1 MFIRL
6 ECAVEQFFVVFRL
19 DSVSCYVSYSNE
31 WFNLLG
37 RRVLQIYYT
46 RTYTPT
52 VTPVTPEGTPAESEG
67 PKGQPQ
73 TGTPVFILG
82 NPNVPIDET
91 VKRTFD
97 DRTTEKKVPDEGIYT
112 IDENSKVTFTPEP
125 DFVGKAT
132 GVTVKRVGKNGMPVT
147 ATYTPKVHPD
157 TSFVDKEGNS
167 LSPTEDG
174 TKPTKDIPG
183 YKIVKTEVD
192 EKGNTRHIYE
202 KVITTYKDKDGNVI
216 PGTTTKEGTT
226 PKKDIPGYRF
236 VETKTLPNGD
246 TEHVYEKVKASYKD
260 KDGNEIP
267 NYPTEDGEQ
276 PKKDIP
282 GYRFVETKTLPNG
295 DIEHVYE
302 KVSTPAPTTFTFSS
316 TNSR

>member
-1 MFIRL
+1 M
-6 ECAVEQFFVVFRL
+6 
-19 DSVSCYVSYSNE
+19 
-31 WFNLLG
+31 
-37 RRVLQIYYT
+37 LQIYYT

-147 ATYTPKVHPD
+147 KFILILHSLIKRVTHFHQQKMELNLLKISQD
-157 TSFVDKEGNS
+157 TRLLK
-167 LSPTEDG
+167 L
-174 TKPTKDIPG
+174 K
-183 YKIVKTEVD
+183 
-192 EKGNTRHIYE
+192 
-202 KVITTYKDKDGNVI
+202 
-216 PGTTTKEGTT
+216 
-226 PKKDIPGYRF
+226 
-236 VETKTLPNGD
+236 
-246 TEHVYEKVKASYKD
+246 
-260 KDGNEIP
+260 
-267 NYPTEDGEQ
+267 
-276 PKKDIP
+276 
-282 GYRFVETKTLPNG
+282 
-295 DIEHVYE
+295 
-302 KVSTPAPTTFTFSS
+302 
-316 TNSR
+316 